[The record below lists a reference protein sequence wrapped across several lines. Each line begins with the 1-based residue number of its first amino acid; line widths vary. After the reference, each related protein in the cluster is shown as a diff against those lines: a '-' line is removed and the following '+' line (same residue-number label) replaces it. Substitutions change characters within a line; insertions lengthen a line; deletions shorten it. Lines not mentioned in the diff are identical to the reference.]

1 MSLLFYVVAVVF
13 CAATCAL
20 GFAVERAD
28 FAYFIAL
35 VATQTECY
43 VYFLLQKERLSI
55 RFCIFLAISLRCIW
69 LFATPNLS
77 DDVYRFIWD
86 GRLIAAGIHPLSH
99 PPAYFMQPQNAIT
112 TLTPELFALLNSPH
126 YYTVYPTVLQAI
138 FAISNYFCSYFGS
151 YFSVG
156 SLAANILILKAFILA
171 FECGTL
177 YLLLQLLQKNKHRVL
192 IYALNPLVINELTG
206 NVHFEAAM
214 IFFVLLSVFLLQ
226 KNKLN
231 AAAFA
236 LSCAV
241 SCKLL
246 PLLFL
251 PVYINVLGRQR
262 GAAFVGRVLA
272 FSSILLLPFLAT
284 GARAFGSSLN
294 LYFQSF
300 EFNGSIYYLLRA
312 VGLWVSGYNLIAFTA
327 PALTAIALLSIAYK
341 YLLQK
346 SKEKDF
352 FTAFLWIQ
360 TVFFAAASIV
370 HPWYIAPLVVWSCFA
385 KQQYAVVWSL
395 LVPLTYVAYAQTPV
409 TENALVL
416 WIEYGAA
423 AAWYWYEKRW
433 LE

>member
-1 MSLLFYVVAVVF
+1 MSLLFYVAAAVF
-13 CAATCAL
+13 CAATCVL
-20 GFAVERAD
+20 GFCVERAD

-35 VATQTECY
+35 VATQTACY
-43 VYFLLQKERLSI
+43 VYFLLQKERLNL
-55 RFCIFLAISLRCIW
+55 RFAIFLAILLRCAW

-77 DDVYRFIWD
+77 NDVYRFVWD
-86 GRLIAAGIHPLSH
+86 GRLMAAGIHPLSH
-99 PPAYFMQPQNAIT
+99 APDYFMLSQNAVA
-112 TLTPELFALLNSPH
+112 TLTPALFAQLNSPH

-138 FAISNYFCSYFGS
+138 FAISSS
-151 YFSVG
+151 FSIG

-177 YLLLQLLQKNKHRVL
+177 YLLLQLLQKNKHRVV
-192 IYALNPLVINELTG
+192 IYALNPLVINELVG
-206 NVHFEAAM
+206 NIHFEAAM

-231 AAAFA
+231 TAAFA

-262 GAAFVGRVLA
+262 GVAFVWRVLA
-272 FSSILLLPFLAT
+272 FSAALLLPFLAT
-284 GARAFGSSLN
+284 GARGFGSSLN

-300 EFNGSIYYLLRA
+300 EFNGSVYYLLRA
-312 VGLWVSGYNLIAFTA
+312 VGQWLSGYNLIAFIA

-341 YLLQK
+341 YLLPTSTK
-346 SKEKDF
+346 KDF
-352 FTAFLWIQ
+352 FAAFLWVQ

-370 HPWYIAPLVVWSCFA
+370 HPWYIAPLVAWSCFA
-385 KQQYAVVWSL
+385 KQRYAVLWSL

-409 TENALVL
+409 TENAMVL
-416 WIEYGAA
+416 CIEYGAV
-423 AAWYWYEKRW
+423 AAWYWYEKRSSSAV
-433 LE
+433 